1 MLKMDKGTKK
11 AVIKVPHLKRGSI
24 NRRGLRALLPL
35 AAWTI
40 YFVCL
45 EKNEYIYMYIYV
57 CIYIIKSKI

>member
-45 EKNEYIYMYIYV
+45 EKNEYIYICTYMYAFI
-57 CIYIIKSKI
+57 